1 MGLAPTLPSV
11 PSTLPRSMPSRI
23 IFVLVPLVILLLP
36 VGVYSADRAT
46 SQEEIARNVSIAGVP
61 VGGLTEADAL
71 VAVQAYE
78 QELRQSTG
86 VFTVNGQAF
95 KLSPMSVGL
104 TAASQRAVNTAMQVR
119 RDGNAFSNFTSW
131 ITSFNTEES
140 VDLPITFS
148 EEAIDAELATWEQ
161 QAIPNPAF
169 EGSIEIFEGAVTPSY
184 PRSGEKIDRDTAR
197 DLITAEMSTLT
208 KAGATLP
215 VVTSNPNLTKAD
227 LDSAAAVLGQMIDS
241 EIALVAREIA
251 FRATFSPDQ
260 LASAARATIDE
271 QGTAIVL
278 DFDKE
283 RVLEI
288 LQPRRTEY
296 ELEPVN
302 AQFDVDVSTDRI
314 TVIPGRNG
322 TLLDVDGLLVSMKNA
337 ALGNGEGPFPLL
349 VGGAPA
355 LTTED
360 AEAYTELGLL
370 ATFTTKHPAGEDR
383 VTNIQQM
390 AQDVD
395 GAIIQPGREWS
406 INDAVGQ
413 RTEAKGYVAAPA
425 IINGAPYCC
434 DHPANIGGGVSQFGT
449 TLFNTVFYAC
459 LEDVEHRPHSLSFS
473 RYPEGLEATLGYPHP
488 DVRFRN
494 NTDAPVII
502 KTAYTSTSVT
512 VKMYGDNGGNDCTS
526 ETSEREDIVEFEEEL
541 IADEEDT
548 LNPGDRVKE
557 RSGINGFLV
566 RVNRIVTNPDGSQET
581 DLRLTWRYAT
591 LSEQYRVHPCEVSG
605 EPVNC
610 PIKAPSVT
618 GLTWPDALAALQEI
632 GLLAARNDVPVSDE
646 GQNDVVQSQDPSS
659 GQWLSSGSTVTLRVG
674 VWDGTGSGDDGGD
687 GGGDG

>member
-1 MGLAPTLPSV
+1 
-11 PSTLPRSMPSRI
+11 MPSRI
-23 IFVLVPLVILLLP
+23 IFLLVPLAIFLLP
-36 VGVYSADRAT
+36 VGVYAADRAT
-46 SQEEIARNVSIAGVP
+46 SEEEIARNVTIAGVP

-78 QELRQSTG
+78 QALRQSTG
-86 VFTVNGQAF
+86 VFVVNGQAF
-95 KLSPMSVGL
+95 KLSPTSIGL
-104 TAASQRAVNTAMQVR
+104 TAATQRAVNDAMEVR
-119 RDGNAFSNFTSW
+119 RDGGLLANFTSW
-131 ITSFNTEES
+131 IASFNTEES
-140 VDLPITFS
+140 VDLAISFS
-148 EEAIDAELATWEQ
+148 DEAIDAHLDDWEQ
-161 QAIPNPAF
+161 AAIPNPAF
-169 EGSIEIFEGAVTPSY
+169 EGSIEIVEGVVTASY
-184 PRSGEKIDRDTAR
+184 PRSGEKIDREAAR
-197 DLITAEMSTLT
+197 VQIAQEMSTLV

-251 FRATFSPDQ
+251 FRATFSPGQ

-271 QGTAIVL
+271 SGQTIDVS
-278 DFDKE
+278 FDAD

-296 ELEPVN
+296 ELDPVN

-322 TLLDVDGLLVSMKNA
+322 TLLDIDGLLISMKNA

-355 LTTED
+355 FTTQD
-360 AEAYTELGLL
+360 AEAYTELELL
-370 ATFTTKHPAGEDR
+370 ATFTTKHPSGEDR
-383 VTNIQQM
+383 VINIQQM
-390 AQDVD
+390 ASDVD
-395 GAIIQPGREWS
+395 GAIVQPGREWS
-406 INDAVGQ
+406 INDTVGQ

-449 TLFNTVFYAC
+449 TLFNTVFYSC

-502 KTAYTSTSVT
+502 KTAYSATSVT
-512 VKMYGDNGGNDCTS
+512 VKMYGDNGGKDCTS
-526 ETSEREDIVEFEEEL
+526 ETSDREDIVEFEEEL
-541 IADEEDT
+541 IADEEGT
-548 LNPGDRVKE
+548 LNPGDREKE
-557 RSGINGFLV
+557 RSGIDGFLV
-566 RVNRIVTNPDGSQET
+566 RVNRIVTHADGTQET

-605 EPVNC
+605 EPINC
-610 PIKAPSVT
+610 PIQAPSVK
-618 GLTWPDALAALQEI
+618 GLAWADALVVLQEA
-632 GLLAARNDVPVSDE
+632 GLLAARTDVPVSEE
-646 GQNDVVQSQDPSS
+646 GQNDVVQSQDPVQ
-659 GQWLSSGSTVTLRVG
+659 GAWVNAGSTVTLSVG
-674 VWDGTGSGDDGGD
+674 VWDGTGGDD
-687 GGGDG
+687 GGGDGGDGDG

>member
-1 MGLAPTLPSV
+1 
-11 PSTLPRSMPSRI
+11 MPSRI
-23 IFVLVPLVILLLP
+23 IFLLVPLAILLLP
-36 VGVYSADRAT
+36 VGVYAADRAT
-46 SQEEIARNVSIAGVP
+46 SQEEIARNVTIAGVP

-78 QELRQSTG
+78 QGLRQSTG

-95 KLSPMSVGL
+95 KLSPTSVGL
-104 TAASQRAVNTAMQVR
+104 TAANQSAVGNAMEVR
-119 RDGNAFSNFTSW
+119 RDGNALSNFTSW
-131 ITSFNTEES
+131 IASFNTEETVTLAIS
-140 VDLPITFS
+140 FS
-148 EEAIDAELATWEQ
+148 DEAIDAELDDWEQ
-161 QAIPNPAF
+161 VAIPNPAF
-169 EGSIEIFEGAVTPSY
+169 EGSIEIVEGTVAASY
-184 PRSGEKIDRDTAR
+184 PRSGEKIDREVAR
-197 DLITAEMSTLT
+197 GLVTAEMSSLE
-208 KAGATLP
+208 KAGVTLP

-251 FRATFSPDQ
+251 FRAVFTPDQ

-271 QGTAIVL
+271 ETRAIEVT
-278 DFDKE
+278 FDEE
-283 RVLEI
+283 RVREI

-296 ELEPVN
+296 ELDPVN

-322 TLLDVDGLLVSMKNA
+322 TLLDLEGLIVSMKNA

-355 LTTED
+355 FTTEQ
-360 AEAYTELGLL
+360 AEAYTQLELL
-370 ATFTTKHPAGEDR
+370 ASFTTKHPSGEDR

-390 AQDVD
+390 ARDVD
-395 GAIIQPGREWS
+395 GAIVQPGREWS

-413 RTEAKGYVAAPA
+413 RTEGKGYVAAPA
-425 IINGAPYCC
+425 IINGEPYCC

-512 VKMYGDNGGNDCTS
+512 VKMYGDNGGKDCTS
-526 ETSEREDIVEFEEEL
+526 ETSEHEDIIEFEEQL
-541 IADEEDT
+541 IADEEGT

-557 RSGINGFLV
+557 RGGINGFLV
-566 RVNRIVTNPDGSQET
+566 RVNRIVTQPDGSQET

-605 EPVNC
+605 EPINC
-610 PIKAPSVT
+610 PIKAPSVA
-618 GLTWPDALAALQEI
+618 GLTWPDALVVLQEA
-632 GLLAARNDVPVSDE
+632 GLLAARADVSVSDE
-646 GQNDVVQSQDPSS
+646 GQNEIVQSQDPGSS
-659 GQWLSSGSTVTLRVG
+659 TWVNAGSTVTLSVG
-674 VWDGTGSGDDGGD
+674 VWDGTGD
-687 GGGDG
+687 GGGDGGDGDGDG